1 LSSCTFVRKS
11 VYDTLILMNPK
22 DLAPF
27 LDLANHHANTTAAD
41 IEDICE
47 KVKKYGFNAVFV
59 NQYFVPFAKQKMG
72 PTGKVG
78 TVIAFPLGQDFLE
91 IKIAASKAA
100 AINGADELDVS
111 LNVGLIK
118 TGRWDESLAEMQNIV
133 REVKAIDH
141 KKIVK
146 FILETGYLTDDEIK
160 KASVLI
166 LRSGADFVKTNSGMG
181 PRGVVIKDVELIK
194 QATEGKIKIKVAGG
208 VDTYAEAIALINAG
222 ASRIGTSKAVEIVT
236 S

>member
-1 LSSCTFVRKS
+1 
-11 VYDTLILMNPK
+11 MNPK

-27 LDLANHHANTTAAD
+27 LDLANHHADATFSD
-41 IEDICE
+41 IEDICD

-59 NQYFVPFAKQKMG
+59 NPCYVSFAKQKMG
-72 PTGKVG
+72 AGGKVG
-78 TVIAFPLGQDFLE
+78 TVVSFPLGQDSLD
-91 IKIAASKAA
+91 IKIAAAKVA

-118 TGRWDESLAEMQNIV
+118 AGRWEESLAEMKHIV
-133 REVKAIDH
+133 EVVKTIDE

-160 KASVLI
+160 KAAVLV
-166 LRSGADFVKTNSGMG
+166 LQSGADFVKTNSGMG
-181 PRGVVIKDVELIK
+181 PRGVIVRDVELVK
-194 QATEGKIKIKVAGG
+194 EATEGKIKIKVAGG
-208 VDTYAEAIALINAG
+208 VDTYEEAMALINAG
-222 ASRIGTSKAVEIVT
+222 ASRIGTSKAVEIIT

>member
-1 LSSCTFVRKS
+1 MDPK
-11 VYDTLILMNPK
+11 TL
-22 DLAPF
+22 ASY
-27 LDLANHHANTTAAD
+27 LDLANHHANATFAD
-41 IEDICE
+41 IEDLCD

-59 NQYFVPFAKQKMG
+59 NQCFVPFAKQKMG
-72 PTGKVG
+72 PEGKVG
-78 TVIAFPLGQDFLE
+78 TVVSFPLGQDSPD
-91 IKIAASKAA
+91 IKIAAAKTA

-118 TGRWDESLAEMQNIV
+118 AGQWDESLEEMQNIV
-133 REVKAIDH
+133 HEVKAIDQ

-146 FILETGYLTDDEIK
+146 FILETGYLTDEEIK
-160 KASVLI
+160 ETSVLI

-181 PRGVVIKDVELIK
+181 PRGVIVRDVELIK
-194 QATEGKIKIKVAGG
+194 EATEGKIKIKVAGG
-208 VDTYAEAIALINAG
+208 VDNLNEAVALINAG

>member
-1 LSSCTFVRKS
+1 M
-11 VYDTLILMNPK
+11 DPK
-22 DLAPF
+22 TLAPY
-27 LDLANHHANTTAAD
+27 LDLADHHADATFAD
-41 IEDICE
+41 IEDICD

-59 NQYFVPFAKQKMG
+59 NQYFVPFARQKMG
-72 PTGKVG
+72 PEGKVG
-78 TVIAFPLGQDFLE
+78 TVVSFPLGQDSPE
-91 IKIAASKAA
+91 IKIAAAKAA

-118 TGRWDESLAEMQNIV
+118 AGQWDESLAEMQNIV
-133 REVKAIDH
+133 REVKAIDQ

-166 LRSGADFVKTNSGMG
+166 LQSGADFVKTNSGMG
-181 PRGVVIKDVELIK
+181 PRGVIVRDVELIK
-194 QATEGKIKIKVAGG
+194 EATEGKIKIKVAGG
-208 VDTYAEAIALINAG
+208 VDNLNEATALINAG
-222 ASRIGTSKAVEIVT
+222 ASRIGTSKAVEIIT